1 MSLPIAAVQFTAP
14 LQALAD
20 AGLLVQVTAA
30 IVLWLLFHVVR
41 RQGNERRYFRLWTT
55 AWGCFALA
63 FAALAFRYRLIT
75 GTAFDAYLAHEK
87 SPLVLAMYSIY
98 QISKLCGVGLLIA
111 GILSANGI
119 AHPRWKVWA
128 PLLALYGLVTV
139 LVPPFFERSLALQAI
154 VVVPLFALGAWASLR
169 GPQGDHTLGR
179 SLTGVMLAVL
189 AALWVIYGI
198 NYATAFWS
206 PVAGRV
212 FPIFRPLMSLST
224 LVDTTGMILLGYGQ
238 VLILMEDLQQETTE
252 FRSVLSERMAQ
263 TQKMEAVGRLVSGV
277 AHELNNPLAAILAFS
292 EELLSDPRTAAER
305 EAIEVIRDQSRRART
320 IVRDLLAFVG
330 RREER
335 WEAVAVGPLLE
346 RVARGVAPEFGR
358 QGAALQLIVDDDLPA
373 IAADR
378 AGIEQVV
385 TNLLTNAAYA
395 AGRGGTVKLVA
406 ERTTGSDL
414 RIRVTDSGDGVPDE
428 IRHRVFEP
436 FFTTKPAGQG
446 TGLGLSVSL
455 GIVEQHRGKIEEEN
469 VMGGGACFTV
479 ILPGGKQPPAPAVPV
494 ASAGLA
500 SGAAIRPSTVLIIDD
515 ESSVRMALRR
525 WFERQ
530 GWTVDEAVD
539 GAQALALLLS
549 APSEETYGVVLCDL
563 RMPGMSGIELH
574 ERLADQRPGILSR
587 IIYATGD
594 TASPE
599 TAAFLARVERPV
611 LEKPFELAQLALLV
625 EATAGVR

>member
-1 MSLPIAAVQFTAP
+1 MLLALTSP

-55 AWGCFALA
+55 AWGLFALA
-63 FAALAFRYRLIT
+63 FGALAFRYRLVT
-75 GTAFDAYLAHEK
+75 GTAFDAYLVHEK
-87 SPLVLAMYSIY
+87 APFVVTLYALYSIA
-98 QISKLCGVGLLIA
+98 KLGGVGLLIA
-111 GILSANGI
+111 GVLSANGI
-119 AHPRWKVWA
+119 AYPRPALVA
-128 PLLALYGLVTV
+128 PIVVLYGLVTT
-139 LVPPFFERSLALQAI
+139 LLPDFFEHTLALQA
-154 VVVPLFALGAWASLR
+154 VAVVPLYVIGAWASLR
-169 GPQGDHTLGR
+169 GPRGDHTLGR
-179 SLTGVMLAVL
+179 SLTGVVLAVL
-189 AALWVIYGI
+189 ALLWVIYGY
-198 NYATAFWS
+198 NYATAQWNPS
-206 PVAGRV
+206 VGRV
-212 FPIFRPLMSLST
+212 FLLFQSMMSLST
-224 LVDTTGMILLGYGQ
+224 LIDTVGMILLGYGQ
-238 VLILMEDLQQETTE
+238 VLVLMEDLQQETNE

-305 EAIEVIRDQSRRART
+305 EALEVIRDQSRRART

-335 WEAVAVGPLLE
+335 WETVAMGPLFE
-346 RVARGVAPEFGR
+346 RVARGVAPEFVR
-358 QGAALQLIVDDDLPA
+358 QGAMLQLAVAPDAPTVA
-373 IAADR
+373 CDR
-378 AGIEQVV
+378 AGLEQVV

-395 AGRGGTVKLVA
+395 AGRGGTVQLA
-406 ERTTGSDL
+406 ADRTGEGHL
-414 RIRVTDSGDGVPDE
+414 RITVTDSGTGVPTE
-428 IRHRVFEP
+428 IRARVFEP

-455 GIVEQHRGKIEEEN
+455 GIVEQHRGKIEVEN
-469 VMGGGACFTV
+469 VTGGGARFIVT
-479 ILPGGKQPPAPAVPV
+479 LPSGRMPPAPAVPV
-494 ASAGLA
+494 ASAGTA
-500 SGAAIRPSTVLIIDD
+500 AGAAIRPSTVLIIDD
-515 ESSVRMALRR
+515 EPSVRMALRR

-539 GAQALALLLS
+539 GAQGLALLLT
-549 APSEETYGVVLCDL
+549 APSEETYGLVLCDL

-574 ERLADQRPGILSR
+574 ERLAEQRPGMLSR

-611 LEKPFELAQLALLV
+611 LEKPFELAQLASLV